1 MSFQEEDQSITPLS
15 LLPVPFDAFSGGTP
29 FNITGT
35 QDGLYQFDD
44 QRWKKLSR
52 WVAFD
57 QGMTTTK
64 DFTVF
69 PQLRGLTF
77 GTSSEIVKTQQ
88 SITITVATVPDNVQT
103 ARIKWAIDNPLIG
116 TFTPNPDNQFEATFK
131 AGDLLGNAIIT
142 ATSEDDDSITAFVA
156 LTIVENVNK
165 IYLDQDSYSL
175 TSNESKNVFVTIDSS
190 QSITGGIT
198 WISSDP
204 TVATVTQDSSDPT
217 KAVLQAI
224 RIGSATISAFLT
236 EAFNS
241 ATNFFLSAETS

>member
-1 MSFQEEDQSITPLS
+1 MAYYQIQNIGALGVIADVAPTDLPPNGFTDAINARFVNGKVTKFGGNKKMSFQEEDQSITPLS

-88 SITITVATVPDNVQT
+88 SITTHC
-103 ARIKWAIDNPLIG
+103 R
-116 TFTPNPDNQFEATFK
+116 E
-131 AGDLLGNAIIT
+131 
-142 ATSEDDDSITAFVA
+142 
-156 LTIVENVNK
+156 
-165 IYLDQDSYSL
+165 
-175 TSNESKNVFVTIDSS
+175 
-190 QSITGGIT
+190 
-198 WISSDP
+198 
-204 TVATVTQDSSDPT
+204 
-217 KAVLQAI
+217 
-224 RIGSATISAFLT
+224 R
-236 EAFNS
+236 
-241 ATNFFLSAETS
+241 